1 MTETPG
7 NLGDRQPN
15 QPSRLDR
22 IEAILL
28 QTAEQQQVNTNAIT
42 QLTAKVD
49 GLADQLQA
57 SFADMAATITQLGEE
72 AHEDR
77 QVIRE
82 MQTEVRGIQTEN
94 QRILQY
100 LFGQRGE

>member
-1 MTETPG
+1 MTT
-7 NLGDRQPN
+7 N
-15 QPSRLDR
+15 QPDRLDR

-28 QTAEQQQVNTNAIT
+28 QTATRLDQVATQQQVNTDAIAR
-42 QLTAKVD
+42 LT
-49 GLADQLQA
+49 LQVEA
-57 SFADMAATITQLGEE
+57 SIGDLAATITQLGVE

-100 LFGQRGE
+100 LFGQQGQG

>member
-1 MTETPG
+1 MTNSAEP
-7 NLGDRQPN
+7 
-15 QPSRLDR
+15 PSRLDR

-28 QTAEQQQVNTNAIT
+28 QTAQQQQINTAAIT
-42 QLTAKVD
+42 Q
-49 GLADQLQA
+49 LADQLQT
-57 SFADMAATITQLGEE
+57 SLADMAATITQLGEE

-82 MQTEVRGIQTEN
+82 IQAEVRGIQTEN

>member
-1 MTETPG
+1 
-7 NLGDRQPN
+7 
-15 QPSRLDR
+15 
-22 IEAILL
+22 
-28 QTAEQQQVNTNAIT
+28 
-42 QLTAKVD
+42 
-49 GLADQLQA
+49 
-57 SFADMAATITQLGEE
+57 MAATITQLGEE

-82 MQTEVRGIQTEN
+82 IQAEVRGIQTEN